1 MPVRYVRLNTDR
13 IDIHTR
19 LLCQSDMLPDA
30 KQLEAEAIRYARA
43 GVSTIVAEMLPDKVP
58 AAVQKQASDT
68 FSEAYVAHLAGD
80 ETMPEHYLDALKEA
94 CRRLRPY
101 SWKYAFA
108 LKRIGRY
115 MFTDRTPDD
124 NRVTLHF

>member
-1 MPVRYVRLNTDR
+1 
-13 IDIHTR
+13 
-19 LLCQSDMLPDA
+19 MLPDA

-58 AAVQKQASDT
+58 ADVQKQVNNT

-80 ETMPEHYLDALKEA
+80 ETMPGNYLDTLKEA
-94 CRRLRPY
+94 CRQLRPY

-115 MFTDRTPDD
+115 MFTDRAPGD